1 MDAPTCPAPFSQAS
15 PDEASLDYARAA
27 RAIAYLRTHLH
38 AQPSLDDLAHHLG
51 LSPFHVQRL
60 FTRWAG
66 VSPKRFLQALT
77 VDHAKPLLAQARP
90 VLDVAHE
97 LGLSSASRLHD
108 HFVQLEAMTPGEYQR
123 GGAGLH
129 IGHGLA
135 DTPFGE
141 ALLAWTPRGL
151 CHLGFVDHE
160 ASSATEGPMQA
171 QHALQQRWPRAT
183 FTARADEAR
192 QWAQAAFQTA
202 NAPEP
207 PDGARDPVRL
217 HVAGTNFQVQVW
229 RALLQIAPAQPSSY
243 GQLAQAIGRPA
254 ASRAVGQAVGANP
267 VGFLVP
273 CHRVIQQ
280 SGAIG
285 GYRWGPDR
293 KRVMLA
299 WEAARALSD

>member
-1 MDAPTCPAPFSQAS
+1 MDAPTSQ
-15 PDEASLDYARAA
+15 DYDRAA
-27 RAIAYLRTHLH
+27 QAIAYLRAHLH

-77 VDHAKPLLAQARP
+77 VSEAKPLLAQARP
-90 VLDVAHE
+90 VLHVAHE

-108 HFVQLEAMTPGEYQR
+108 HFVHIEAMTPGEFQR

-129 IGHGLA
+129 ISHGQA
-135 DTPFGE
+135 GTPFGT
-141 ALLAWTPRGL
+141 ALLAWTARGL
-151 CHLGFVDHE
+151 CHLGFVDDE
-160 ASSATEGPMQA
+160 VAGSPM
-171 QHALQQRWPRAT
+171 HGLLQRWPHAT
-183 FTARADEAR
+183 YTADPARAQ
-192 QWAQAAFQTA
+192 QWVSAMFKLDQEGAAGD
-202 NAPEP
+202 APGHP
-207 PDGARDPVRL
+207 SPWSL

-229 RALLQIAPAQPSSY
+229 RALLQIAPAQLSSY

-267 VGFLVP
+267 VGFLIP

-299 WEAARALSD
+299 WEAARAVAD